1 MTSLEILL
9 QNWIHTPVA
18 AALGWT
24 LAHSLWEG
32 AVVAL
37 SLGAA
42 LLVLRSSRARYI
54 AGCAAMLALLLG
66 FFFTFR
72 IVLAEQRIQGA
83 PGQVRALAGNPPGL
97 GDGFIVAN
105 VRRFYPEDYLPWLA
119 PMWIAGVLFFHL
131 RGMASWIA
139 ARRLRQRGV
148 CVAAQS
154 YQALLDRLAARL
166 RLSRP
171 VTLLESCLAEVPVV
185 IGYLRPVILM
195 PVGLLSGL
203 PAGQIESI
211 LLHELAHIR
220 RHDYLVNLLQIVV
233 ESLVFYHPAVWW
245 ISGVMRTE
253 RENCCDD
260 LVVATQGDPLGYAA
274 ALTALERSR
283 GAARE
288 AVLAATG
295 GSLVKRVRRLLIQPE
310 GPRAALTPVFSAAA
324 LTVTVAAALTAWQST
339 STPPRPSAPP
349 PPAPVQLLAQARET
363 RAGTAEE
370 TPYAKWLKQDVAYII
385 TDEER
390 NAFKSLQ
397 SDPELE
403 HFIEQFWQRRD
414 PTPGTVENEFKEEHY
429 RRIAYANDHFAAG
442 IAGWKTDRGRIY
454 ITYGPPDEK
463 ESHPSGNAASPAPF
477 EQWLYHLIQGVGT
490 NVVIE
495 FVDPNKT
502 GEYRMTLDPSGK
514 DALLN
519 VPREPNSA
527 TPKAGATVQTMFM
540 KGAVLLSVPL
550 AAYGDHRIKVYTR
563 MTGNG
568 GRFQVFEDTI
578 QGPAP
583 LYTKVLPV
591 LKGNYKFEIVI
602 KDLDANNL
610 AADSI
615 DIEVK

>member
-1 MTSLEILL
+1 MSLLETLL
-9 QNWIHTPVA
+9 QNWVHTPAA

-24 LAHSLWEG
+24 LVHSLWEG

-37 SLGAA
+37 ALGAA
-42 LLVLRSSRARYI
+42 LLLLRSSRARYI
-54 AGCAAMLALLLG
+54 AGCAAMLALLIG
-66 FFFTFR
+66 FFLTFR

-83 PGQVRALAGNPPGL
+83 MGQVRALPNIPPGL

-105 VRRFYPEDYLPWLA
+105 VRRFHAADYLPWLA
-119 PMWIAGVLFFHL
+119 PIWIAGVLFFHV

-139 ARRLRQRGV
+139 ARRLRRRGV
-148 CVAAQS
+148 CAAAQS
-154 YQALLDRLAARL
+154 WQALLDRLAARL

-195 PVGLLSGL
+195 PVGLLAGL

-220 RHDYLVNLLQIVV
+220 RHDYLVNLMQIVV

-260 LVVATQGDPLGYAA
+260 LVVATQGDALGYAA
-274 ALTALERSR
+274 ALTALERNR
-283 GAARE
+283 GVARE

-339 STPPRPSAPP
+339 STPPRPPRHP
-349 PPAPVQLLAQARET
+349 RQPRCNCWPRRRKRP
-363 RAGTAEE
+363 RALRRRRR
-370 TPYAKWLKQDVAYII
+370 TPSGSTQDVAYII
-385 TDEER
+385 TDAER
-390 NAFKSLQ
+390 NAFKNLQ

-429 RRIAYANDHFAAG
+429 RRIAYANDHFPGRHSRLEDRSGTDLHHLRAAG
-442 IAGWKTDRGRIY
+442 REGNSSFGKCDLHTC
-454 ITYGPPDEK
+454 
-463 ESHPSGNAASPAPF
+463 PSS
-477 EQWLYHLIQGVGT
+477 
-490 NVVIE
+490 
-495 FVDPNKT
+495 
-502 GEYRMTLDPSGK
+502 SG
-514 DALLN
+514 
-519 VPREPNSA
+519 S
-527 TPKAGATVQTMFM
+527 TT
-540 KGAVLLSVPL
+540 SS
-550 AAYGDHRIKVYTR
+550 KV
-563 MTGNG
+563 
-568 GRFQVFEDTI
+568 
-578 QGPAP
+578 
-583 LYTKVLPV
+583 
-591 LKGNYKFEIVI
+591 
-602 KDLDANNL
+602 
-610 AADSI
+610 
-615 DIEVK
+615 

>member
-1 MTSLEILL
+1 
-9 QNWIHTPVA
+9 
-18 AALGWT
+18 
-24 LAHSLWEG
+24 
-32 AVVAL
+32 
-37 SLGAA
+37 
-42 LLVLRSSRARYI
+42 
-54 AGCAAMLALLLG
+54 MLALLIG
-66 FFFTFR
+66 FCLTFR

-83 PGQVRALAGNPPGL
+83 MGQVRALPSIPPGL

-105 VRRFYPEDYLPWLA
+105 VRRFHAADYLPWLA
-119 PMWIAGVLFFHL
+119 PIWIAGVLFFHV

-139 ARRLRQRGV
+139 ARRLRRRGV
-148 CVAAQS
+148 CAAAQS
-154 YQALLDRLAARL
+154 WQARLDRLAARL

-195 PVGLLSGL
+195 PVGLLAGL

-220 RHDYLVNLLQIVV
+220 RHDYLVNLMQIVV

-260 LVVATQGDPLGYAA
+260 LVVATQGDALGYAA

-283 GAARE
+283 GVARE

-339 STPPRPSAPP
+339 PTPPRPPA
-349 PPAPVQLLAQARET
+349 PAPVQLLAQAQ
-363 RAGTAEE
+363 E
-370 TPYAKWLKQDVAYII
+370 TPVRTWRHAVHQVA
-385 TDEER
+385 
-390 NAFKSLQ
+390 
-397 SDPELE
+397 
-403 HFIEQFWQRRD
+403 QRRTWLTSSRTRSAMPSRICS
-414 PTPGTVENEFKEEHY
+414 PTRSSSTSSNSSGS
-429 RRIAYANDHFAAG
+429 AATPLP
-442 IAGWKTDRGRIY
+442 ARWKTNSRKSITGASRMQTIISRVRFPAGRPIGDGSTSRTGRRTRRKL
-454 ITYGPPDEK
+454 ILREMRP
-463 ESHPSGNAASPAPF
+463 HNVPF

-502 GEYRMTLDPSGK
+502 GEYRMTLDPSRK

-519 VPREPNSA
+519 VPREPNGA
-527 TPKAGATVQTMFM
+527 TPKAGATVQNMFM

-550 AAYGDHRIKVYTR
+550 TAYGDHRISVRTHDR
-563 MTGNG
+563 
-568 GRFQVFEDTI
+568 E
-578 QGPAP
+578 
-583 LYTKVLPV
+583 
-591 LKGNYKFEIVI
+591 
-602 KDLDANNL
+602 
-610 AADSI
+610 
-615 DIEVK
+615 